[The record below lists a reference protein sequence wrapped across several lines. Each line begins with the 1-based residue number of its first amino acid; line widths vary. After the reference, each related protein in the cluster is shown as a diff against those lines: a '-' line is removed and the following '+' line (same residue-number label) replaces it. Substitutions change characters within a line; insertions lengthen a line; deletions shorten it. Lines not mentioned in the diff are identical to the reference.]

1 MRKFIFLIVLI
12 AISCNE
18 SPVPE
23 PDNLLEEDVMI
34 DILFDTALLQASE
47 AYMPQK
53 LTDNKIRIKNYIY
66 SKYEIDSATYYQ
78 NQRYYASDFK
88 RYKRMYK
95 KVSEKLE
102 KLKIETDTLVSR
114 EKENDV
120 IEKKLPSKKRKFT
133 GSPLIE
139 YQDTLSSQ

>member
-102 KLKIETDTLVSR
+102 KLKTETDTLVTR
-114 EKENDV
+114 EKENEV
-120 IEKKLPSKKRKFT
+120 LEKLPARERKFT
-133 GSPLIE
+133 GTASTKH
-139 YQDTLSSQ
+139 QDTLSSQ